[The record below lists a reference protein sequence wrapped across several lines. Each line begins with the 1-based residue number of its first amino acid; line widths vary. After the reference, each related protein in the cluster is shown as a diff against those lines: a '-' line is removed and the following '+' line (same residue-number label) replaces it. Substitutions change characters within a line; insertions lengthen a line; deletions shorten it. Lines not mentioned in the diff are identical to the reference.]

1 MKMKWLLLVLTGA
14 VFLSSVDASQAQYY
28 RRRYG
33 GGGGGGTAASNYM
46 YGMSSVIQSEGAYN
60 LMTAQAAIAAQQ
72 AESQYLQNRLAATQT
87 YFEMRKMN
95 KQYRDEERAKPMS
108 SESLAHYYEQMK
120 PKRMTATQ
128 LDPVTGKINWP
139 APLQDEAYTSY
150 REQLDELYKLRA
162 EHREFNYKDVQSAAE
177 GMQVEFKKHLDDF
190 APQDFEN
197 STRFIE
203 SLAAEAHN
211 PVD

>member
-1 MKMKWLLLVLTGA
+1 MKCLLIVLVLA
-14 VFLSSVDASQAQYY
+14 ILASTADLGQAQYY
-28 RRRYG
+28 RRR

-46 YGMSSVIQSEGAYN
+46 YGMSSVIQAEGAYN

-108 SESLAHYYEQMK
+108 SEALSHYYEQIK
-120 PKRMTATQ
+120 PKRMVPTQ
-128 LDPVTGKINWP
+128 LDPVTGQISWP
-139 APLQDEAYTSY
+139 VPLQDEGYASY
-150 REQLDELYKLRA
+150 REQLDSLYKLRA
-162 EHREFNYKDVQSAAE
+162 EHKDFNYNDVRLAAE
-177 GMQVEFKKHLDDF
+177 GMQTEFRKHLDEF

-197 STRFIE
+197 SNKFLE
-203 SLAAEAHN
+203 ALAAEAHY

>member
-1 MKMKWLLLVLTGA
+1 MRWLPIVLAVTILLSA
-14 VFLSSVDASQAQYY
+14 VSSGEAQY

-33 GGGGGGTAASNYM
+33 GGGGGTAASAYM
-46 YGMSSVIQSEGAYN
+46 NGMSSVIQSEGAYN

-95 KQYRDEERAKPMS
+95 KQYREEERAKPMS
-108 SESLAHYYEQMK
+108 GEALTHYYEQMK

-128 LDPVTGKINWP
+128 VDPVTGQITWP
-139 APLQDEAYTSY
+139 TPLQDEAYASY
-150 REQLDELYKLRA
+150 REQLDSLYKLRA
-162 EHREFNYKDVQSAAE
+162 EHKDFNYNDVRLAAE
-177 GMQVEFKKHLDDF
+177 GMQTEFKKHLDEF
-190 APQDFEN
+190 APQDFEKSN
-197 STRFIE
+197 RFLE
-203 SLAAEAHN
+203 ELAAEAHN